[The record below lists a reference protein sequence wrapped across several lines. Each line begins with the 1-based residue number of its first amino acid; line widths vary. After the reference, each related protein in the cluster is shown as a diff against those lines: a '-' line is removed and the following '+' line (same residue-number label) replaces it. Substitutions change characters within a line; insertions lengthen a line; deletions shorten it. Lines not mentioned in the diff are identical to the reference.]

1 MYRLVFDSYLDRV
14 MRHRGTSRRHT
25 ALWYP
30 DRSTAERAAERMR
43 ALGQAVSIEKLG
55 EALGTTR
62 VTGRAFGDTGLPG
75 ASPAGASPVDAAPA
89 DAAEENAPASPEDA

>member
-1 MYRLVFDSYLDRV
+1 MYRLVFDSYTDHL

-30 DRSTAERAAERMR
+30 DRAMAERAAARMR

-55 EALGTTR
+55 EALGSTR
-62 VTGRAFGDTGLPG
+62 VSAFPLTTAAQP
-75 ASPAGASPVDAAPA
+75 AAP
-89 DAAEENAPASPEDA
+89 EDY

>member
-30 DRSTAERAAERMR
+30 DRGTAERAAERMR

-62 VTGRAFGDTGLPG
+62 VSGRAFPG
-75 ASPAGASPVDAAPA
+75 AALPEAGAVETAPVDAAAEDAPPA
-89 DAAEENAPASPEDA
+89 PEDA